1 MTLVLCFRKINENE
15 VFTSHKIRLKKAAIK
30 KLPVITIDE
39 HLNFNKYIINVCNCA
54 RSKLHALLR
63 MFSLLSYPQKK
74 GVSNSFA
81 SGQFNYC
88 SLIWIF
94 SSIRFQ
100 RKISK
105 LHKSSLRLCHNDH
118 TSSYHEMLTKQGLV
132 NIRIKN
138 SQQLMIEIF
147 QFIKGLSPVIMN
159 EMFMLR
165 NIQYIISNATD
176 LDNQFPKTVY
186 CGLKTIPYK
195 GPQLWQQVLR
205 K

>member
-105 LHKSSLRLCHNDH
+105 LHKVKLSRNVDQTRLSKH
-118 TSSYHEMLTKQGLV
+118 
-132 NIRIKN
+132 
-138 SQQLMIEIF
+138 
-147 QFIKGLSPVIMN
+147 
-159 EMFMLR
+159 
-165 NIQYIISNATD
+165 
-176 LDNQFPKTVY
+176 
-186 CGLKTIPYK
+186 PYK
-195 GPQLWQQVLR
+195 

>member
-1 MTLVLCFRKINENE
+1 MYATVLGASFMHCWECFLFLAIHRKRAYQTLSPVGSSIIVLWFGSLVLLGFKEKSANY
-15 VFTSHKIRLKKAAIK
+15 IK
-30 KLPVITIDE
+30 
-39 HLNFNKYIINVCNCA
+39 
-54 RSKLHALLR
+54 
-63 MFSLLSYPQKK
+63 
-74 GVSNSFA
+74 
-81 SGQFNYC
+81 
-88 SLIWIF
+88 
-94 SSIRFQ
+94 
-100 RKISK
+100 
-105 LHKSSLRLCHNDH
+105 
-118 TSSYHEMLTKQGLV
+118 SSYHEMLTKQGLV

-195 GPQLWQQVLR
+195 GPQLWQQLLR